1 MKTAT
6 SSTKNRPHYWS
17 DPELKKVGIE
27 IRDERRGVLLCKKCG
42 SEWSAE
48 PRSRRTRA
56 SRLVEVPAGVPR
68 LRVGKPSPECADGL
82 HLAETP
88 RRRPVAA
95 VTAIARAP
103 PRDTRNAP
111 RPSGAPPR

>member
-17 DPELKKVGIE
+17 DAELKKVGIE

-56 SRLVEVPAGVPR
+56 FEAGGSARRGATAESRKAFA
-68 LRVGKPSPECADGL
+68 RVRGRSSPGGDAEEASGRGGHRHRKGSPEGHA
-82 HLAETP
+82 
-88 RRRPVAA
+88 
-95 VTAIARAP
+95 
-103 PRDTRNAP
+103 
-111 RPSGAPPR
+111 

>member
-17 DPELKKVGIE
+17 DAELKKVGIE

-48 PRSRRTRA
+48 PP
-56 SRLVEVPAGVPR
+56 PAAHPR
-68 LRVGKPSPECADGL
+68 FRGCWKCLQGCHG
-82 HLAETP
+82 
-88 RRRPVAA
+88 
-95 VTAIARAP
+95 
-103 PRDTRNAP
+103 
-111 RPSGAPPR
+111 

>member
-17 DPELKKVGIE
+17 DAELKKVGIE

-48 PRSRRTRA
+48 PPPTA
-56 SRLVEVPAGVPR
+56 HPR
-68 LRVGKPSPECADGL
+68 FRGWWKCPQGCHG
-82 HLAETP
+82 
-88 RRRPVAA
+88 
-95 VTAIARAP
+95 
-103 PRDTRNAP
+103 
-111 RPSGAPPR
+111 